1 MSTLG
6 PTRQTRTVDTVERH
20 GVSFAVAADP
30 KTFGALLT
38 TMRQRSLLTT
48 RMLAAKLG
56 VAPASVNQYFYRKR
70 GTGGTSTLK
79 WFLRF
84 AEACGCKVY
93 ITFPTGKMPGA
104 TEGVVAPGPMIG
116 VGETDD

>member
-6 PTRQTRTVDTVERH
+6 PTRQTRTADTVERH

-30 KTFGALLT
+30 KSYSTLLT
-38 TMRQRSLLTT
+38 TMRRRSLLTT
-48 RMLAAKLG
+48 RMLAGKLG
-56 VAPASVNQYFYRKR
+56 VAPATVNQYFYRKR

-104 TEGVVAPGPMIG
+104 TDVVVPPGALIG